1 MISSHTLTRLPQITV
16 SALSGGSRLAG
27 LSGCPWRG
35 LHTSQSWLAKSSYSK
50 ESKDLVTKT
59 QLEQLKPENSA
70 AFAYKYFDELSSHE
84 NPILTAEYKQ
94 LPDDSQFIDK
104 HYDELVKYRDLIC
117 GVGGQFGEISGV
129 PELFL
134 RLSKV
139 HPKHVVSSADAP
151 EQMETQPEAIKGPAK
166 EMKDTFL
173 KMQIDQF
180 DQFVIDLMNALRLNG
195 GHLFVLDL
203 LIYNK
208 QVFDHCER
216 THHTV

>member
-1 MISSHTLTRLPQITV
+1 M
-16 SALSGGSRLAG
+16 
-27 LSGCPWRG
+27 
-35 LHTSQSWLAKSSYSK
+35 SQSRPAKSSHSK
-50 ESKDLVTKT
+50 ESEDLVTKAH
-59 QLEQLKPENSA
+59 LEQLKPENSA
-70 AFAYKYFDELSSHE
+70 AFAFKYFDELSSHE

-94 LPDDSQFIDK
+94 LPDYSQFIDK

-139 HPKHVVSSADAP
+139 HPKHVVASTDGP
-151 EQMETQPEAIKGPAK
+151 EQTETQAIQGPAK
-166 EMKDTFL
+166 EMKDSFL
-173 KMQIDQF
+173 KMQVDQF